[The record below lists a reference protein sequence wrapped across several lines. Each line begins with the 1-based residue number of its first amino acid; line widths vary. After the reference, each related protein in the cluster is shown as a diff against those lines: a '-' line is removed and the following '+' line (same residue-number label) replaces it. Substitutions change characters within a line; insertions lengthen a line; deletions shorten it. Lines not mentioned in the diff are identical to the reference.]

1 MRFFFKVY
9 EVFFI
14 FFFIFILMF
23 SDAKMVKKNRL
34 QEWSLIFQLPKMAE
48 EAVVV
53 IHDMFSF

>member
-9 EVFFI
+9 EV
-14 FFFIFILMF
+14 FFIFILMF

-48 EAVVV
+48 T
-53 IHDMFSF
+53 

>member
-48 EAVVV
+48 T
-53 IHDMFSF
+53 

>member
-1 MRFFFKVY
+1 MRFFF
-9 EVFFI
+9 I
-14 FFFIFILMF
+14 IIFILMF
-23 SDAKMVKKNRL
+23 SDVEMVKKNRL

>member
-1 MRFFFKVY
+1 MRFVFKGLWGF
-9 EVFFI
+9 FFI
-14 FFFIFILMF
+14 IIFILMF
-23 SDAKMVKKNRL
+23 SDVEMVKKNRL